1 MRPFRH
7 FMFAVATLACML
19 ACEKQE
25 EGLGNKT
32 ELESAGSI
40 DLTIESLASSS
51 VVFSCDLTVHPD
63 AGKSFKAGIM
73 YSTNPKFTTSSAKRV
88 LVENPVEGTHTL
100 TLDELV
106 FSTTYYYSSYVYRLG
121 KYELSEVKSF
131 TTADIDVEAEITDLK
146 HNEVTV
152 EGRVLLNDFQK
163 DKVRVG
169 FLFSDSRDFE
179 PENTLENALELDEE
193 GRFKMTVTGLT
204 AGATYYYA
212 YTLSQS
218 ATKFKGEAVRFDCLD
233 PYSDAYGD
241 LDIALATDLSAA
253 EAANSYIVTAAGV
266 YKFKAVKGNSTES
279 VEGIDRVL
287 LFWETTGTA
296 VAPEACSLIDAT
308 SYKDGYAAFKVSEGY
323 QEGNALLVAEDKD
336 GIILWSWH
344 IWLLSEM
351 PAEHTYKDGA
361 GVMMDRNLGALSMEK
376 GDPKGFGLLYQW
388 GRKDPFPGSAT
399 VTGSKMAATTA
410 KTLIA
415 LSTQETGTME
425 YAVKNPDTMIIAG
438 EYADWLYGGSDN
450 TLWQSEKTM
459 YDPCP
464 SGWRVPDGGS
474 DGIWAKAGLPNGSLG
489 MIDDDPTDTD
499 YTVDT
504 PVLFPYPEEDSR
516 LAGMTIPAE
525 YCGADAWYPTAGG
538 ISPSE
543 AVFTGVGE
551 DGYYWS
557 VNSYVEGNQAFG
569 FHFWYYGKDG
579 YGKDGGYVYH
589 SARLSKSM
597 AASVRCCK
605 ID

>member
-218 ATKFKGEAVRFDCLD
+218 ATKFTADAVRFDTLD
-233 PYSDAYGD
+233 PYTDAYGN

-253 EAANSYIVTAAGV
+253 ESANSYIVTAAGV

-287 LFWETTGTA
+287 LFWETSGTS
-296 VAPEACSLIDAT
+296 VAPVACSLINAT
-308 SYKDGYAAFKVSEGY
+308 SYKDGYAAFKVPEGY

-415 LSTQETGTME
+415 LSTAENGTVE
-425 YAVKNPDTMIIAG
+425 YATRNPDTMILSGQEASS
-438 EYADWLYGGSDN
+438 DWLYGGSDN
-450 TLWQSEKTM
+450 TLWQSAKTK

-464 SGWRVPDGGS
+464 PGWRVPDGG
-474 DGIWAKAGLPNGSLG
+474 DEGIWAKIGLPKNGAYG
-489 MIDDDPTDTD
+489 HIDTNGDNQ
-499 YTVDT
+499 VDT
-504 PVLFPYPEEDSR
+504 PVLFPYPEEDAR

-525 YCGADAWYPTAGG
+525 YCGADVWYPTAGG
-538 ISPSE
+538 IRPYD
-543 AVFTGVGE
+543 ATFTNVGIA
-551 DGYYWS
+551 GYYWS
-557 VNSYVEGNQAFG
+557 VASYFEGNQALG
-569 FHFWYYGKDG
+569 FNFWYYDNNGA
-579 YGKDGGYVYH
+579 YVYH